1 MTSSVRTRADR
12 LATFRSI
19 SVQLMEGLARW
30 VPTTPEME
38 AKVLFGRHIWDFAHH
53 ADMLGKRTFELR
65 APLHYTLPPTE
76 DYQRLLDEVSSAT
89 ATTDRV
95 GLLYSGFLPGLAQ
108 RYGHY
113 LETAYPILD
122 EPSVRIVERISV
134 DLARIREESRELI
147 VECPQFVRLI
157 PRALRILPAGKRW
170 WNPSLQHRATSASA
184 GAPK

>member
-1 MTSSVRTRADR
+1 
-12 LATFRSI
+12 
-19 SVQLMEGLARW
+19 MEGLARW

-134 DLARIREESRELI
+134 DLARIREESREL
-147 VECPQFVRLI
+147 VAECPQFGQADSKSVADFARREAMVESI
-157 PRALRILPAGKRW
+157 V
-170 WNPSLQHRATSASA
+170 ATQSDERQRRSA
-184 GAPK
+184 